1 MNQTNQN
8 KPWTP
13 TYQCQLHQLVRR
25 NAVCST
31 LSLWMRPKLTFS
43 HSLDTRIHFPMYSI
57 TFGMYNIHVSV
68 AEDSL
73 RQRVTICQLQ
83 DVADSEAVARWKP
96 VCRRLGVRRDIFAEA
111 EKAGSNDPSEAFV
124 TALESWH
131 DEQGDKATV
140 SVLVE
145 ALEKSGSSSTC

>member
-1 MNQTNQN
+1 MQITVSQ
-8 KPWTP
+8 
-13 TYQCQLHQLVRR
+13 
-25 NAVCST
+25 
-31 LSLWMRPKLTFS
+31 
-43 HSLDTRIHFPMYSI
+43 SLDTHIQFPMYSI

-73 RQRVTICQLQ
+73 RQRMTICQLQ
-83 DVADSEAVARWKP
+83 DVADSEAVNKWKP
-96 VCRRLGVRRDIFAEA
+96 VCRRLGVRRDIFVEV
-111 EKAGSNDPSEAFV
+111 EKANSNDPPEAFV

-145 ALEKSGSSSTC
+145 ALEKSGFNEVAKSLK

>member
-1 MNQTNQN
+1 MDTNLPMPVTPVGKEECSLLYFVCGCGQN
-8 KPWTP
+8 S
-13 TYQCQLHQLVRR
+13 Q
-25 NAVCST
+25 
-31 LSLWMRPKLTFS
+31 S
-43 HSLDTRIHFPMYSI
+43 HILLGTHIQFPMYSI

-83 DVADSEAVARWKP
+83 DVADSDAVTRWKP
-96 VCRRLGVRRDIFAEA
+96 VCRRLGVRRDIFVEA

-145 ALEKSGSSSTC
+145 ALEKSGFNEVAKTLK